1 MQKTL
6 YDMMREA
13 DYMEED
19 AFSPDDWMEDQR
31 KTDKER
37 YELIAGERRLRAA
50 ILVGLTSVAAIVKK
64 FSEEHSMVL
73 SIIENIQRDNLLF
86 LPLSRLPYVLTECL
100 CCSKFIC

>member
-37 YELIAGERRLRAA
+37 YFEYYDDIK
-50 ILVGLTSVAAIVKK
+50 TTPK
-64 FSEEHSMVL
+64 
-73 SIIENIQRDNLLF
+73 DDW
-86 LPLSRLPYVLTECL
+86 
-100 CCSKFIC
+100 